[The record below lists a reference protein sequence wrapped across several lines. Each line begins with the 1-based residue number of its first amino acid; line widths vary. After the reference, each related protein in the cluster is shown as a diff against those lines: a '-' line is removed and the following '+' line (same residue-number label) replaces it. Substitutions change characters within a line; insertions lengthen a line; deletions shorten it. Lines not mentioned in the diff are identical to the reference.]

1 VKSVHNT
8 NCTKHFVVLWKNET
22 NQTEQALPP
31 SQARF
36 YCGRCRVIDDRRSRR
51 PYAPSQRRAGM
62 RALVEGEKGEEE
74 KPAIGYK
81 RWWVGCVLSNQPIAG
96 VVPQAKS

>member
-1 VKSVHNT
+1 
-8 NCTKHFVVLWKNET
+8 
-22 NQTEQALPP
+22 
-31 SQARF
+31 
-36 YCGRCRVIDDRRSRR
+36 
-51 PYAPSQRRAGM
+51 M

-96 VVPQAKS
+96 VVPQPKS